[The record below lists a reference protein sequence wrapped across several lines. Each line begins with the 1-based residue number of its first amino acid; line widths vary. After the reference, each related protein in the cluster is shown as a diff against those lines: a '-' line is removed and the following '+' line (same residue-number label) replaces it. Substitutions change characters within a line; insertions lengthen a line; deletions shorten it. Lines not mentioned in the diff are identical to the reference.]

1 MSSCRNGSICT
12 LKRGSSAA
20 KTLINLDSLTVGL
33 VRQEKTI
40 VVASMDEKLSCIST
54 KGKLLWQQKM
64 PTGILAIQPLD
75 IASRGGQFIAVSL
88 SNGKVLIFEDKH
100 VVDWVRN
107 MALSYSI

>member
-1 MSSCRNGSICT
+1 M
-12 LKRGSSAA
+12 KRGSSAA

-40 VVASMDEKLSCIST
+40 IVASMDEKLSCIST
-54 KGKLLWQQKM
+54 KGKLLWQQNM

-88 SNGKVLIFEDKH
+88 SNEKVLIFEDKH
-100 VVDWVRN
+100 VVDWVG
-107 MALSYSI
+107 SIVLKN